1 MKSLLGRRPS
11 PALVISLIALFVSLS
26 GVSYG
31 VATGFI
37 DSREIKNNEVRSLD
51 IRNNQIRTRDLRNN
65 EVRGID
71 IRNSTI
77 QSRDI
82 GLNQVTGLDVR
93 EDTLQKVPS
102 ALVADTATNAANA
115 TSAASARSLDTLKLI
130 APITIAEGAAP
141 VALVTHGPLTVTA
154 ACVADMATGTR
165 LSIRVQTTEA
175 GSAAAGGTT
184 PAPPAVLGP
193 GDGAQEVSFVADA
206 RRRAAHIRARHLHR
220 LRAQREG
227 PDRRRGHGRGR
238 VGRRLVHRA
247 RPDRPRRIGLPL
259 AQLSCF
265 DRTEDAA
272 GHVRHRE
279 PVRDGDVPVRP
290 VGAALAPSE
299 KALPPG

>member
-1 MKSLLGRRPS
+1 VKSLLGRRPS

-102 ALVADTATNAANA
+102 ALTADTAANAANA

-154 ACVADMATGTR
+154 ACVADVANTR

-175 GSAAAGGTT
+175 GSAAAGNASTT
-184 PAPPAVLGP
+184 PAVLGP
-193 GDGAQEVSFVADA
+193 GDGAPDVSFVEDLAAAPRTSERDTFTAFAPSGRALTGAVGMVADA
-206 RRRAAHIRARHLHR
+206 SGAGSCIV
-220 LRAQREG
+220 
-227 PDRRRGHGRGR
+227 HGQ
-238 VGRRLVHRA
+238 
-247 RPDRPRRIGLPL
+247 IGL
-259 AQLSCF
+259 
-265 DRTEDAA
+265 A
-272 GHVRHRE
+272 G
-279 PVRDGDVPVRP
+279 
-290 VGAALAPSE
+290 
-299 KALPPG
+299 